1 MSEIRLH
8 SEVRDA
14 LATGKPVVALESAV
28 VTAGLPRVAFTL
40 PEGLRIDGWR
50 DSEPVNLE
58 LARAM
63 ERTVRNAG
71 AIPATVGVIDSSLR
85 IGLDDADL
93 VRLATDGHAGKAS
106 TTDLAWAVS
115 QPNALAG
122 TTVSA
127 TLAACRLTHGA
138 AAHDVSG
145 IRVFATGGIGGVHRN
160 WQKQPDISAD
170 LRAIANTPV
179 CVVCSGAKSILDL
192 PATLEALE
200 ALNVPVLGYR
210 THLFPQFYSPGTS
223 DLRVRLKADD
233 AVCVARIC
241 RAQFAAL
248 RMRSGVVLANPV
260 PQAHAVD
267 AVEMTLALEAAERAA
282 RHHKI
287 TGAQRTPF
295 LLQEIAGVTENRSL
309 AANLSLLVNNARL
322 AAEVALALR
331 EPTL

>member
-1 MSEIRLH
+1 
-8 SEVRDA
+8 
-14 LATGKPVVALESAV
+14 
-28 VTAGLPRVAFTL
+28 
-40 PEGLRIDGWR
+40 
-50 DSEPVNLE
+50 
-58 LARAM
+58 
-63 ERTVRNAG
+63 
-71 AIPATVGVIDSSLR
+71 
-85 IGLDDADL
+85 
-93 VRLATDGHAGKAS
+93 
-106 TTDLAWAVS
+106 
-115 QPNALAG
+115 
-122 TTVSA
+122 
-127 TLAACRLTHGA
+127 
-138 AAHDVSG
+138 
-145 IRVFATGGIGGVHRN
+145 
-160 WQKQPDISAD
+160 
-170 LRAIANTPV
+170 
-179 CVVCSGAKSILDL
+179 
-192 PATLEALE
+192 
-200 ALNVPVLGYR
+200 VPVLGYR